1 MNCAH
6 RNMKQMRCSFAF
18 NFTSRVG
25 KSSNPSHPPKKK
37 NGWVWGRL
45 PHSGLTN
52 PNQRWH
58 ILLGKKKQNKTREL
72 GQCGWHV
79 NYKRCTWKAWTWWWQ
94 RFCTKWSREG
104 ECCLER
110 ENENLVLS
118 EIFSPLNWILISNV
132 TILTVSSL
140 KTRTMS
146 ASFHLEYIG
155 TQWMLNHNHW
165 GEAKEAEIKE
175 SKGKQ

>member
-18 NFTSRVG
+18 NFISRVG
-25 KSSNPSHPPKKK
+25 KSSHPPQKKE
-37 NGWVWGRL
+37 WVSLRQTSSFRANKPKPKMTHPFGE
-45 PHSGLTN
+45 
-52 PNQRWH
+52 
-58 ILLGKKKQNKTREL
+58 KKQNKTREL